1 MITQHVDDVEVVKRL
16 KHALPR
22 NGRDNIADYPIVI
35 ENSHCL
41 RLGGF
46 KSSSRIALQIGHTD
60 REIGFHPLENLV
72 HIRLRNWR

>member
-1 MITQHVDDVEVVKRL
+1 
-16 KHALPR
+16 
-22 NGRDNIADYPIVI
+22 VI